1 MSHTPTPPSLLPR
14 RLDPEDAQHAL
25 QQVQDILRKQQV
37 IEDLVHRQ
45 EAGDAKANLVENLV
59 HRQHVASL
67 KSLIDSLHPSDIAFI
82 LASATPFALLRGVGG
97 LTSSSRASSRICC
110 CTRCCWR

>member
-1 MSHTPTPPSLLPR
+1 MRYRGRIEEYECEYTSYVRDGGPPPR
-14 RLDPEDAQHAL
+14 TTCAVPQPRSSGL
-25 QQVQDILRKQQV
+25 
-37 IEDLVHRQ
+37 
-45 EAGDAKANLVENLV
+45 
-59 HRQHVASL
+59 
-67 KSLIDSLHPSDIAFI
+67 AFI